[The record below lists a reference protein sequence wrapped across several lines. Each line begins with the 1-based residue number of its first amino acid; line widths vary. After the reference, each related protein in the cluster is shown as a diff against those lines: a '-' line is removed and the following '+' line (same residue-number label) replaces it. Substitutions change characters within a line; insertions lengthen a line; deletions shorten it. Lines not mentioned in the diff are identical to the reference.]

1 MPPDPPRLA
10 DVRAWLRKA
19 SQDLRAAE
27 VEWDGDR
34 ERLAGDI
41 VFHCQQ
47 AAEKAFKAYLAW
59 HDQPFRKTHSLEEL
73 GEACARIDP
82 ALRPAIDRAVPMSEY
97 AWRFR
102 YPGEPDDP
110 EPEEVGEAMG
120 LAREVFKAV
129 LDRLPPEA
137 TPGP

>member
-34 ERLAGDI
+34 ERLASDI

-47 AAEKAFKAYLAW
+47 AAEKALKAYLAW
-59 HDQPFRKTHSLEEL
+59 HDLPFR
-73 GEACARIDP
+73 
-82 ALRPAIDRAVPMSEY
+82 
-97 AWRFR
+97 
-102 YPGEPDDP
+102 
-110 EPEEVGEAMG
+110 
-120 LAREVFKAV
+120 
-129 LDRLPPEA
+129 
-137 TPGP
+137 